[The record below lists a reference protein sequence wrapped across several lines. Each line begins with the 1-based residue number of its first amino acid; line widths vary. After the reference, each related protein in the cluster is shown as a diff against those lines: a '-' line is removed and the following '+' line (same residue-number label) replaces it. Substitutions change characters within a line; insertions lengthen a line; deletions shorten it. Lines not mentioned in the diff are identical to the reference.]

1 MYGLAIIA
9 VDDEEEV
16 KFIVT
21 NDPATTINRW
31 EYHSMMAVTPGTRL
45 RFLIS

>member
-21 NDPATTINRW
+21 NVSATTINRW
-31 EYHSMMAVTPGTRL
+31 EYHSMMAVTPG
-45 RFLIS
+45 IKED